1 MPAESGLRDEIVGR
15 GGERRAACAQLGDSG
30 TVAAARERDEEE
42 EGRRDEMRCYL
53 AGAYAECNREEASR
67 CAHREENELSSGGTA
82 RSSGGDDLALL
93 EMNTDTTI
101 HALQELRARCLV
113 IGLER
118 ERDARERCAER
129 GEIESERE
137 TREDTGPQR
146 RGGMCACVRRASAWD
161 ERRTPRGTRQQY

>member
-1 MPAESGLRDEIVGR
+1 M
-15 GGERRAACAQLGDSG
+15 
-30 TVAAARERDEEE
+30 
-42 EGRRDEMRCYL
+42 
-53 AGAYAECNREEASR
+53 
-67 CAHREENELSSGGTA
+67 
-82 RSSGGDDLALL
+82 ALL

-113 IGLER
+113 IGLERER